1 MPILKYAMGEELMKR
16 IFIGLVFI
24 LLNLNIDIGS
34 IRIGFIP
41 DFLGYIMIYK
51 GLGEL
56 EDKSENFIN
65 AKRFCI
71 PLAIYSGIIYVI
83 NILGINFA
91 EDSFDDNGYIIFII
105 FELTA
110 SIMSLYILYGII
122 KGINDLENCYIYNF
136 NYEKLML
143 IWKFVAAATAATY
156 VFIFIPSLVGFG
168 ILANLV
174 LTIVLL
180 YQFNITR
187 IRYYNYLAGQQ
198 EVNQ

>member
-1 MPILKYAMGEELMKR
+1 M
-16 IFIGLVFI
+16 
-24 LLNLNIDIGS
+24 
-34 IRIGFIP
+34 
-41 DFLGYIMIYK
+41 
-51 GLGEL
+51 
-56 EDKSENFIN
+56 
-65 AKRFCI
+65 
-71 PLAIYSGIIYVI
+71 AIYSGIIYII

-105 FELTA
+105 FEITA
-110 SIMSLYILYGII
+110 SILSLYILYGII
-122 KGINDLENCYIYNF
+122 KGINDLEDCYIYNF

-143 IWKFVAAATAATY
+143 IWKFSVAATAATY
-156 VFIFIPSLVGFG
+156 VFLFAPVLVGFG

>member
-56 EDKSENFIN
+56 EDKSENFNN

-122 KGINDLENCYIYNF
+122 KGINDLEDCYIYNL

-143 IWKFVAAATAATY
+143 IIIEV
-156 VFIFIPSLVGFG
+156 V
-168 ILANLV
+168 
-174 LTIVLL
+174 
-180 YQFNITR
+180 NIT
-187 IRYYNYLAGQQ
+187 IFKIIDSFYNAI
-198 EVNQ
+198 

>member
-1 MPILKYAMGEELMKR
+1 MKR

-56 EDKSENFIN
+56 EDKSENFNN

-71 PLAIYSGIIYVI
+71 PLSIYSGIIYVI

-122 KGINDLENCYIYNF
+122 KGINDLEDCYIYNF

-156 VFIFIPSLVGFG
+156 IFIFIPSLVGFG
-168 ILANLV
+168 ILANLI

-180 YQFNITR
+180 YQFNITW
-187 IRYYNYLAGQQ
+187 QH
-198 EVNQ
+198 VPHH